1 MAPIFRKTAMIRRPA
16 VAGTFYPAD
25 PKSLETEIEGF
36 VAGRRPPREPAA
48 IAVMVPHAGYV
59 YSGGIAAETYLTT
72 RLPERVVILGPNHT
86 GLGEPIAV
94 MAEGDWRTP
103 LGDVSI
109 DAPLAAAILERCGGA
124 SIDAVAHHREHSLEV
139 QLPILQRLNPSFTF
153 VPICVG
159 THRLGRLIDLGRAI
173 AAAVTALAEPTLLV
187 LSSDMSHYLP
197 APEAERLDR
206 RALEPLLA
214 LDPAGL
220 HREVI
225 NGDISMC
232 GMAPVVAGLEAA
244 VALGA
249 SEARLVAY
257 GHSGER
263 TGDLDSVVAYAG
275 VAVL

>member
-1 MAPIFRKTAMIRRPA
+1 MIRRPA

-25 PKSLETEIEGF
+25 PKALEAEIAGF
-36 VAGRRPPREPAA
+36 VAGRRPPRAPAA
-48 IAVMVPHAGYV
+48 IAVMVPHAGYI
-59 YSGGIAAETYLTT
+59 YSGGIAVETYLATC
-72 RLPERVVILGPNHT
+72 LPGRVVILGPNHT

-103 LGDVSI
+103 LGDVPI
-109 DAPLAAAILERCGGA
+109 DGPLAAAILERCGGA
-124 SIDAVAHHREHSLEV
+124 SIDAVAHQREHSLEV
-139 QLPILQRLNPSFTF
+139 QVPLLQRLAPSFSF

-159 THRLGRLIDLGRAI
+159 THRLGRLLDLGRAI
-173 AAAVTALAEPTLLV
+173 AQAVAEIPAPTLLV

-197 APEAERLDR
+197 ATEAERQDR
-206 RALEPLLA
+206 RALAPLLA

-220 HREVI
+220 HREVTAA
-225 NGDISMC
+225 DISMC

-263 TGDLDSVVAYAG
+263 TGDHDSVVAYAG